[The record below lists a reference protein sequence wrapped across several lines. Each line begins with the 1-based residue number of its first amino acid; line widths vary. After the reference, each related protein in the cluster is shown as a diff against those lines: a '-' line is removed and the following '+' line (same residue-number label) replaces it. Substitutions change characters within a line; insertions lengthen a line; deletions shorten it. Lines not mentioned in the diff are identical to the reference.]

1 MAHGLGEI
9 VVEANLEP
17 PQAVTPARNATSL
30 RVAVIPGVRFVRE
43 SLAAVLE
50 RDSLVS
56 VVRLCTDLAEAPVL
70 SPDPEADVM
79 LLDATVPGGAAAVR
93 RALDIAP
100 GMRIIAFPVKET
112 EEEII
117 PWAKAGV
124 IGYIPSTTA
133 PAELASRVV
142 DIASTTIS
150 PNP

>member
-56 VVRLCTDLAEAPVL
+56 VVRLCTDLAEAAVL
-70 SPDPEADVM
+70 SPDPEADVERNGF
-79 LLDATVPGGAAAVR
+79 AVGGGG
-93 RALDIAP
+93 IA
-100 GMRIIAFPVKET
+100 
-112 EEEII
+112 
-117 PWAKAGV
+117 
-124 IGYIPSTTA
+124 
-133 PAELASRVV
+133 
-142 DIASTTIS
+142 
-150 PNP
+150 